1 MRTMN
6 NSLGQPTYTVRIRSN
21 TLNQPTFPARTQ
33 YNSLTQFSSPTRIR
47 SNTLERSTRPTRR
60 SNDVPLEDVFT
71 TQDGQTFVF
80 WDTERYRL
88 LIKHGSYI
96 TVVYYD
102 ETDAKSCRTSFTR
115 LRTNG
120 KQEQYIYCN
129 GRPVASYLP
138 ELGCVVIKRDGEIYS
153 FDNPEPP
160 IGFTTRSSL
169 DIYVE
174 MAADMKM
181 KADWY
186 D

>member
-1 MRTMN
+1 MRTMS
-6 NSLGQPTYTVRIRSN
+6 NSLDQPTYTVRIRSN
-21 TLNQPTFPARTQ
+21 TLDQPTYPARTQ
-33 YNSLTQFSSPTRIR
+33 NNSLAQFTNPTRIR
-47 SNTLERSTRPTRR
+47 SNSLGQPIHPTRR

-71 TQDGQTFVF
+71 TKDGQTFVF
-80 WDTERYRL
+80 WDTERDRL

-115 LRTNG
+115 LRING
-120 KQEQYIYCN
+120 KPEQYIYCN

-138 ELGCVVIKRDGEIYS
+138 EYGCVIIKRDGEIYS

-160 IGFTTRSSL
+160 IGFTTRSTL

-181 KADWY
+181 KAGWY